1 MSNLLIKNRNRTHAG
16 SRFAFLSPKRLIR
29 SLSQFICLLALGMFS
44 FGAAAADADV
54 SNSKTSAPIAISLK
68 QFKVLK
74 DEQGEFKFVDAAL
87 VLPGDVI
94 EYRATYSNQSKNT
107 LPVIATVPVPESMEY
122 LKDSAK
128 AKNNLAHT
136 VALKDSQ
143 FANEPLL
150 QKVVTAS
157 GATLSQAVPY
167 ASYRFVRWDLGR
179 LAPILFR

>member
-1 MSNLLIKNRNRTHAG
+1 MHAS
-16 SRFAFLSPKRLIR
+16 SRFAFPSMERLLR
-29 SLSQFICLLALGMFS
+29 SLSQYVCLLTLGMFS
-44 FGAAAADADV
+44 FGVTAADADV
-54 SNSKTSAPIAISLK
+54 TTKTSAPIAISLK

-94 EYRATYSNQSKNT
+94 EYRATYVNQSKT
-107 LPVIATVPVPESMEY
+107 ALPVIATVPVPESMEY

-157 GATLSQAVPY
+157 GATLSQPVPY
-167 ASYRFVRWDLGR
+167 ASYRFVRWDLGK
-179 LAPILFR
+179 LAPGSSIEVSVRAPSVLW